1 MKRIADYRLSI
12 GQTIFLNSMGIVVA
26 VLLLVSIIYFA
37 VFTETSDSL
46 VASQSREINK
56 QIIFNYESY
65 INSVIET
72 ANYVQ
77 FAASK
82 LDIAYDESE
91 LNELYQVNA
100 DIKKDVV
107 SIFLFDSRGEKLIG
121 ENIRIPAESVY
132 RSRWFNA
139 ARNQRDIFH
148 FTAQRGRTVTERRD
162 EEVIAVS
169 KVVKYVREGIEA
181 EGVILIELNWKAITD
196 LAGKTNL
203 GNNGHILIIDD
214 SGDLIY
220 ASEADKAGFP
230 AESYAL
236 SARKYLGGFA
246 AEIMGAEMYIHVNT
260 LSLTRWRIV
269 TVSNIDGIR
278 IAQQQIIRILL
289 IIFLGSVA
297 VAAAVSAFISMRIS
311 RPVNQLKQMMAMV
324 EEGDFHSKITVT
336 GQREIVVLSESFNR
350 MVEKVHTLME
360 RLVSQQ
366 REKKKT
372 ELRALQNQINPH
384 FLYNT
389 LDSIV
394 WLAEHQRTEDVVTT
408 VVALARFFRI
418 SISKGETFIPVAD
431 EISHVES
438 YLTIQKIRYIDKFEY
453 HMEIDKELVA
463 LPVMKLILQPLVE
476 NAIYHGMGDESGLIT
491 IIGKLSNGVMV
502 FEVTNTGYGISEDK
516 IEEMYTIM
524 REDHSR
530 NGIGIRNVYRRLKLY
545 YGPDADVRISSVPD
559 ESTTVTILIPENN
572 EGVL

>member
-1 MKRIADYRLSI
+1 
-12 GQTIFLNSMGIVVA
+12 MGIVVA
-26 VLLLVSIIYFA
+26 VLLLVSLIYFA
-37 VFTETSDSL
+37 AFTGTSDAL

-82 LDIAYDESE
+82 LDISHDWAE

-107 SIFLFDSRGEKLIG
+107 SIFLFDTDGKKLIG
-121 ENIRIPAESVY
+121 ENARIPAESVS

-139 ARNQRDIFH
+139 ARGQRDIFH

-169 KVVKYVREGIEA
+169 KVVKYFQEGIEA
-181 EGVILIELNWKAITD
+181 EGVMLIELNWKAITD

-203 GNNGHILIIDD
+203 GDNGHILIIDD

-220 ASEADKAGFP
+220 ASEAEKAAFP
-230 AESYAL
+230 VESYAL
-236 SARKYLGGFA
+236 SARKFLGGFA
-246 AEIMGAEMYIHVNT
+246 AEIMGVEMYIHVNT

-324 EEGDFHSKITVT
+324 EEGDFHSNITVT

-350 MVEKVHTLME
+350 MVEKLHTLME
-360 RLVSQQ
+360 RLVSEQ

-394 WLAEHQRTEDVVTT
+394 WLAEHQRTGDVITT

-431 EISHVES
+431 ELSHVES
-438 YLTIQKIRYIDKFEY
+438 YLTIQKIRYIDKFVY
-453 HMEIDKELVA
+453 RMEIDKDILQ
-463 LPVMKLILQPLVE
+463 LPIMKLILQPLVE
-476 NAIYHGMGDESGLIT
+476 NAIYHGMGDESGSII
-491 IIGKLSNGVMV
+491 IIGKRRDGMLI
-502 FEVTNTGYGISEDK
+502 FKVTNSGYGITEEK
-516 IEEMYTIM
+516 IKEMNNIM

-530 NGIGIRNVYRRLKLY
+530 NGIGIRNVFRRLKLY
-545 YGPDADVRISSVPD
+545 YGPEADVLISSVPD
-559 ESTTVTILIPENN
+559 ESTTVTVLIPENN
-572 EGVL
+572 EGGL

>member
-1 MKRIADYRLSI
+1 
-12 GQTIFLNSMGIVVA
+12 MGIVVA
-26 VLLLVSIIYFA
+26 VLLLVSLIYFA
-37 VFTETSDSL
+37 AFTGTSDAL

-82 LDIAYDESE
+82 LDISHDWAE

-107 SIFLFDSRGEKLIG
+107 SIFLFDTDGKKLIG
-121 ENIRIPAESVY
+121 ENARIPAESVS

-139 ARNQRDIFH
+139 ARGQRDIFH

-169 KVVKYVREGIEA
+169 KVVKYFQEGIEA
-181 EGVILIELNWKAITD
+181 EGVMLIELNWKAITD

-203 GNNGHILIIDD
+203 GDNGHILIIDD

-220 ASEADKAGFP
+220 ASEAEKAAFP
-230 AESYAL
+230 VESYAL
-236 SARKYLGGFA
+236 SARKFLGGFA
-246 AEIMGAEMYIHVNT
+246 AEIMGVEMYIHVNT

-311 RPVNQLKQMMAMV
+311 RPVNQLKQMMEMV
-324 EEGDFHSKITVT
+324 EEGDFHSNITVT

-350 MVEKVHTLME
+350 MVEKLHTLME
-360 RLVSQQ
+360 RLVSEQ

-394 WLAEHQRTEDVVTT
+394 WLAEHQRTGDVITT

-431 EISHVES
+431 ELSHVES
-438 YLTIQKIRYIDKFEY
+438 YLTIQKIRYIDKFVY
-453 HMEIDKELVA
+453 RMEIDKDILQ
-463 LPVMKLILQPLVE
+463 LPIMKLILQPLVE
-476 NAIYHGMGDESGLIT
+476 NAIYHGMGDESGSII
-491 IIGKLSNGVMV
+491 IIGKRRDGMLI
-502 FEVTNTGYGISEDK
+502 FKVTNSGYGITEEK
-516 IEEMYTIM
+516 IKEMNNIM

-530 NGIGIRNVYRRLKLY
+530 NGIGIRNVFRRLKLY
-545 YGPDADVRISSVPD
+545 YGPEADVLISSVPD
-559 ESTTVTILIPENN
+559 ESTTVTVLIPENN
-572 EGVL
+572 EGGL